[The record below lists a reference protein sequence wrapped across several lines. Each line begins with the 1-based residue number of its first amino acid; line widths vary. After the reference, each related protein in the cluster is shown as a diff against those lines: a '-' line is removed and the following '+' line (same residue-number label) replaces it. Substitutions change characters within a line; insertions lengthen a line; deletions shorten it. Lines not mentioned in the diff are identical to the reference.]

1 MSGIL
6 TASHRL
12 ASRLLL
18 TALVVCLW
26 WAASTPALAGGGPEN
41 LLLVVN
47 RQSSD
52 SLTIANHYIKLRQIP
67 PGNVLTLAWD
77 PKEQSTSVDEFRK
90 KILGPIFQAIQ
101 QRRLQGQIDYIVYS
115 SEFPWQ
121 VALKSDIKLA
131 MAERRKAAEAAGKST
146 KNLKWPKLMTRFG
159 SINGLT
165 YLWQSVLQC
174 KPLQYMGPQSNR
186 YMRLTIS
193 EQEDMPSLNF
203 KSTRQFGVRG
213 EVVESEGRS
222 YMLSMMLGV
231 TYGRGNS
238 VKEVINYLTRSATA
252 DGTHPK
258 GTIYYM
264 KNDDVRST
272 TRQPQFSDAMANL
285 KKLGVSAKVVE
296 GRLPKMR
303 QDVQGIMAGS
313 SNFNWRKSRSTILP
327 GAICEHLTSSG
338 GIMFTDKKQTPLS
351 EFLRYGAAGASG
363 TVAEP
368 FAIWV
373 KFPRAEIHVHY
384 ARGCTLAEAFYQSV
398 YSPYQLLI
406 VGDPLCRPWA
416 RIPQV
421 QVEGVEPG
429 ATVEGNLT
437 LTPSATV
444 SGGSK
449 VARFQLFVDGWVRTE
464 CNPGET
470 LTFDTTRL
478 ADGYH
483 ELRVVAIEAGLI
495 RCQGRTILPV
505 TTANHGRTITAS
517 ISPHEKVT
525 LRTPLVI
532 SASSPGSK
540 KIYVLHNS
548 RMVGQIGDE
557 QGRVE
562 VDPAILGTGPVQLRV
577 VGIGNGKSTDYAWA
591 KPLSVTIKRF

>member
-1 MSGIL
+1 MSRAL
-6 TASHRL
+6 TTSHRL

-18 TALVVCLW
+18 TALVICLLST
-26 WAASTPALAGGGPEN
+26 ASTRVLAGGGPEN

-47 RQSSD
+47 RQSPD

-90 KILGPIFQAIQ
+90 KILRPILQAIQ

-131 MAERRKAAEAAGKST
+131 MVERRKAAEAAGKST
-146 KNLKWPKLMTRFG
+146 KNLKWPKQMTRFG

-186 YMRLTIS
+186 YMRLTIP

-296 GRLPKMR
+296 GKLPKMR

-313 SNFNWRKSRSTILP
+313 SNFNWQKSHSTILP

-363 TVAEP
+363 TVTEP
-368 FAIWV
+368 LAIWV

-429 ATVEGNLT
+429 ATLEGNLT

-505 TTANHGRTITAS
+505 STANHGRTISAS
-517 ISPHEKVT
+517 ISPREKVS

-548 RMVGQIGDE
+548 RLVGQIAGE

-562 VDPAILGTGPVQLRV
+562 VDPAILGLGPVQLRV
-577 VGIGNGKSTDYAWA
+577 VGIGDGKSTDYAWA
-591 KPLSVTIKRF
+591 KPLSVTIK